1 MPRLSVIGQSL
12 ASRITEIRPKFRQAA
27 FDEPALRRLCGQFE
41 RAFVCGD
48 RFLCAPQ
55 AAANVGSCR
64 VRQVVVREL
73 AAGEDRVDEREADF
87 GAITHGDGSRAIEF
101 HNGRRLDAQKYIIES
116 NNLAPIGSG
125 GDGRLG
131 GSVKRHAEIGNPRA
145 TPPTVHTAFFASC
158 SGSPF

>member
-27 FDEPALRRLCGQFE
+27 FDEPALRRLCRQFE

-55 AAANVGSCR
+55 AAAKVGSCR

-131 GSVKRHAEIGNPRA
+131 VHGGDGGLQRVRSEPPR
-145 TPPTVHTAFFASC
+145 
-158 SGSPF
+158 